1 MARVDISIRADLR
14 LQPPP
19 SHVLPTDAF
28 KPRVAPPVF
37 WISKRTSPPPP
48 RVFIIFLFF
57 VTFLIGIFFYF
68 FGETRGEY
76 TLLLERRGRRSMEGA
91 LNGWLASLFVR
102 NLLLGGL
109 DNLYNGTVVVF
120 SYFLLDFFPLHCWI
134 NSNYLYCRLEILIKW
149 SVFISF
155 YLIWYSSCLLYF
167 NYIREIYIYVV

>member
-1 MARVDISIRADLR
+1 MSIYRFAPTSVFNPLPPMYCQPTLLNRALHLLFSEFR
-14 LQPPP
+14 NGPP
-19 SHVLPTDAF
+19 LLLLE
-28 KPRVAPPVF
+28 
-37 WISKRTSPPPP
+37 
-48 RVFIIFLFF
+48 FL
-57 VTFLIGIFFYF
+57 LFFYF

-134 NSNYLYCRLEILIKW
+134 NSNYLYCRLEILIK
-149 SVFISF
+149 
-155 YLIWYSSCLLYF
+155 
-167 NYIREIYIYVV
+167 

>member
-1 MARVDISIRADLR
+1 MSVVRLFIEEGKMARVDISIRADLR

-48 RVFIIFLFF
+48 RVFIIFIFRYIFNRDFFLFF
-57 VTFLIGIFFYF
+57 LERPGVNTPFFLIK
-68 FGETRGEY
+68 
-76 TLLLERRGRRSMEGA
+76 RRSMEGA

-109 DNLYNGTVVVF
+109 DNLYNGTVVLF
-120 SYFLLDFFPLHCWI
+120 SYFLLDFFHAMLD
-134 NSNYLYCRLEILIKW
+134 
-149 SVFISF
+149 
-155 YLIWYSSCLLYF
+155 
-167 NYIREIYIYVV
+167 